1 MRAAAKRKAQSRSH
15 PFLPPV
21 RGWIANEP
29 LAGSKPG
36 GALVLE
42 NWFPNRTTVRVRGGS
57 QRYAT
62 ITDGD
67 PVVSMF
73 TYKSGTLEK
82 LFATTDTTI
91 LDITS
96 VADTDTPV
104 SAYMILTNPETGA
117 YLTNPETGAYLLGD
131 LRPESVIGQTSGYYS
146 STMFGTA
153 GGDFLSVVNGTDTP
167 LYFDGTEWADHAF
180 TGSVDPEDLSFN
192 WSYGSRL
199 WFVEKNTLKV
209 WYLPV
214 DSINGALSS
223 FSLAGIFK
231 EGGSLLFGGK
241 WSLDA
246 GDGLDDKW
254 FVVST
259 TGEVAVYEGTNPG
272 DADAWS
278 KVGVYKITTPMGF
291 KALTYAG
298 GDPLIATQDGIV
310 PLSSAIN
317 KDEAALS
324 LAAVSQQI
332 EPEWKNEVQARSSS
346 PWEIMKWP
354 TMNMMVV
361 SLPVVSGDVDAYCF
375 VCNVETGAWTKYT
388 GWDTQCLALYDGT
401 GFFGTSTGKVFLME
415 TGGTDDG
422 AAYTCSYVGLPD
434 HMKLPG
440 VTKIVHSAR
449 TTFQSSFP
457 ANMKISASVNYQVN
471 LPTAPS
477 AGSDFSNGGEWDV
490 SLWDVGVWDATG
502 TVSITSKWTSI
513 GKTGFVVSPQVQVT
527 CGYTLYPQLEMI
539 ATDIIFEAGG
549 VFV

>member
-1 MRAAAKRKAQSRSH
+1 MRTAVKRKAVARSH

-29 LAGSKPG
+29 LAGSRPG

-42 NWFPNRTTVRVRGGS
+42 NWFPTRTSARVRGGS
-57 QRYAT
+57 QLHAEV
-62 ITDGD
+62 TDG

-73 TYKSGTLEK
+73 TYRSGTLEK
-82 LFATTDTTI
+82 MFAADETTI
-91 LDITS
+91 YDVSTASQQYSLTDDFDPFDDLVDEDDPDSILVEEPPSS
-96 VADTDTPV
+96 VV
-104 SAYMILTNPETGA
+104 S
-117 YLTNPETGAYLLGD
+117 
-131 LRPESVIGQTSGYYS
+131 GQTSGYYS
-146 STMFGTA
+146 TTMFGTA
-153 GGDFLSVVNGTDTP
+153 GGDFLSAVNGTDTP
-167 LYFDGTEWADHAF
+167 LKFDGSDWAEHAF
-180 TGSVDPEDLSFN
+180 TGVDPDGLSFV

-199 WFVEKNTLKV
+199 WYIEKNTLKV

-214 DSINGALSS
+214 DSIDGALTS

-272 DADAWS
+272 SADTWS
-278 KVGVYKITTPMGF
+278 KVGVYKITAPMGF
-291 KALTYAG
+291 KAVTYAG
-298 GDPLIATQDGIV
+298 GDPLIATEDGIV
-310 PLSSAIN
+310 PLSSAVN
-317 KDEAALS
+317 KDETALS
-324 LAAVSQQI
+324 LAAVTQQI

-361 SLPVVSGDVDAYCF
+361 SLPVVSSDVDAYCF

-388 GWDTQCLALYDGT
+388 GWDTQCMALFDST
-401 GFFGTSTGKVFLME
+401 GFFGTSTGKIYRME

-457 ANMKISASVNYQVN
+457 ANMKISASVNYNVN
-471 LPTAPS
+471 LPSAPS
-477 AGSDFSNGGEWDV
+477 PGADFSNGGEWDV
-490 SLWDVGVWDATG
+490 SLWDVGIWDATG

-527 CGYTLYPQLEMI
+527 CGYTLYPRLEMI
-539 ATDIIFEAGG
+539 ATDIIFEPGG

>member
-1 MRAAAKRKAQSRSH
+1 MRTAVKQQAQSRSY

-21 RGWIANEP
+21 RGWITNEP

-42 NWFPNRTTVRVRGGS
+42 NWFPTRTSARVRGGS
-57 QRYAT
+57 QLYADLSST
-62 ITDGD
+62 
-67 PVVSMF
+67 PVLSMF
-73 TYKSGTLEK
+73 TYKSGTLEMMFAADETSIYDASLGFE
-82 LFATTDTTI
+82 LFDLVDDDDEDTYLMDDDDPEDTYLVTDPPPA
-91 LDITS
+91 
-96 VADTDTPV
+96 VV
-104 SAYMILTNPETGA
+104 S
-117 YLTNPETGAYLLGD
+117 
-131 LRPESVIGQTSGYYS
+131 GQTSGYYS
-146 STMFGTA
+146 TTMFGTA
-153 GGDFLSVVNGTDTP
+153 GGDFLSAVNGTDTP
-167 LYFDGTEWADHAF
+167 QKFDGTTWEDHAF
-180 TGSVDPEDLSFN
+180 TGLATPEDLSFV

-199 WFVEKNTLKV
+199 WYIQKNTLKV

-214 DSINGALSS
+214 DSINGALTS

-254 FVVST
+254 FVVTT

-272 DADAWS
+272 DAASWS
-278 KVGVYKITTPMGF
+278 KVGVYKITAPLGF

-298 GDPLIATQDGIV
+298 GDALIATEDGIV
-310 PLSSAIN
+310 PLSSAVN

-324 LAAVSQQI
+324 LAAVTQAI
-332 EPEWKNEVQARSSS
+332 EPEWKREVQANTSI

-354 TMNMMVV
+354 SMNMMVV
-361 SLPVVSGDVDAYCF
+361 SMGNEGAYCF

-388 GWDTQCLALYDGT
+388 GWDTRCMALYDGA
-401 GFFGTSTGKVFLME
+401 GFFGTSTGKIYRME

-422 AAYTCSYVGLPD
+422 APYTCTYVGLPD
-434 HMKLPG
+434 HMKTPG
-440 VTKIVHSAR
+440 AAKLIHSAR

-457 ANMKISASVNYQVN
+457 ANMKISASVNYQVT
-471 LPTAPS
+471 LPTAPDS
-477 AGSDFSNGGEWDV
+477 GSDFSNGGEWDV
-490 SLWDVGVWDATG
+490 SLWDVGVWDSTG

-539 ATDIIFEAGG
+539 ATDVVFETGG